1 MVVDGV
7 GVVTPDLTRREKK
20 RMDKQLERERKREAA
35 RLRAIAE
42 AKRIEDEAEALAPR
56 VLREPVHIA
65 GQMICGPMV
74 EIIAGRAVH
83 GAANPRFT
91 MRQNQAAHRLRL
103 DWREVGTGCGV
114 AAVDYER
121 ARGSGDGLGGHQAML
136 GQLKA
141 RARLEAALA
150 FLGAF
155 TPGIRRVVLDC
166 VPIPVWAD
174 EAGKS
179 PEDAVAWIRAA
190 LDRLS
195 RFYDPPAV
203 ETTVQRKGFL
213 TFGPRQDAYEVE
225 VGSQGD

>member
-1 MVVDGV
+1 M
-7 GVVTPDLTRREKK
+7 TPDLTRREKK
-20 RMDKQLERERKREAA
+20 RMDKQLERDRKRENA

-42 AKRIEDEAEALAPR
+42 AKRIEDEAEELAPGI
-56 VLREPVHIA
+56 LREALYA
-65 GQMICGPMV
+65 GDPEKGAPMIRGPMV

-136 GQLKA
+136 GQMKA

-174 EAGKS
+174 EAGKL

-195 RFYDPPAV
+195 AFYDPPAV
-203 ETTVQRKGFL
+203 ETVQRKGFL
-213 TFGPRQDAYEVE
+213 TFGPRRDAYEVE